1 MARAIATIGRTIGL
15 AAALCTAAGAAALAQ
30 TPPPPQPSVTAIPS
44 SRTPLV
50 ETGRALQDIDK
61 VQRFSQRTIAR
72 RQHQPP
78 EEFTP
83 PRPNLAPEPPLTL
96 DAPAIPLPDPR
107 PPVLFNKDFPSLHFP
122 REEEFGFTA
131 RGD

>member
-1 MARAIATIGRTIGL
+1 MARAITTTARALGL
-15 AAALCTAAGAAALAQ
+15 AAALWVATGADAGGQA
-30 TPPPPQPSVTAIPS
+30 PPLEPSATAIPT

-61 VQRFSQRTIAR
+61 VQRFSQRTVAR

-78 EEFTP
+78 LEFTP
-83 PRPNLAPEPPLTL
+83 PRPNLAPRPPLTL
-96 DAPAIPLPDPR
+96 SVAPIPLPDPR
-107 PPVLFNKDFPSLHFP
+107 PPVLFHKDFPSLHFP

-131 RGD
+131 QGG